1 MTRTSPLI
9 DVLMRV
15 RATVVVAD
23 ADALD
28 VVRAADAARIA
39 VTEPA
44 QPGLVPMI
52 GPDAVLLSLRPI
64 EPWNTATPDERAA
77 FQDSQDHARAKRLRQ
92 LVQWRKAAD
101 ERNLRLA
108 REAAE
113 GQGDD
118 APHGTEPDPDRIMRN
133 IEAMRGRGL

>member
-1 MTRTSPLI
+1 MTSPLI
-9 DVLMRV
+9 DVLMRA

-23 ADALD
+23 ADALAI
-28 VVRAADAARIA
+28 VQAAGAQRIA

-44 QPGLVPMI
+44 QPGLVPVI

-64 EPWNTATPDERAA
+64 EPWNTATPDEKAA
-77 FQDSQDHARAKRLRQ
+77 FKAVQDAARAQRQ
-92 LVQWRKAAD
+92 RQQEQWRKAAD

-113 GQGDD
+113 GRGDD
-118 APHGTEPDPDRIMRN
+118 APHGTKPDPDRIMRN
-133 IEAMRGRGL
+133 LKAMRGPGL